1 MTERDL
7 RDTILLA
14 IYNNQGRLT
23 EDFDTFCKE
32 EKFPF
37 KDKNQQSRVLR
48 ALKDNGYIDA
58 MLFQGGG
65 GVISGITSSGVDYI
79 ENLNMKAQNKTDF
92 FEKEKKDELIGGN
105 NNTGPT
111 ATTSITL
118 LQAHEDYQ
126 SIKDENV
133 PPCFGVEKLAE
144 CFVKQLDTTSG
155 ATFKNVC
162 MVGIFAPWG
171 RGKSYFFKKVKETIT
186 KRNLLNS
193 SSDIYY
199 DIVEFN
205 AWKYQETPAVWA
217 YLFETIFKHKN
228 RWFRIR
234 YTLKRNWRSIIG
246 RIVLFLMPF
255 AIILLTQQNCDWI
268 KGTLGFGVG
277 GLIVDFLFRNYNSAI
292 SFIRRFSKGVS
303 FSNEMGI
310 QAEIEKELTSLLK
323 FWICKKQTDKK
334 KIILY
339 VDDIDR
345 CSETKMVSIID
356 SLRTVLENEEIRE
369 RLIVICSIDHNKLIS
384 GVEYK
389 YKGLFDDKKEL
400 GKIAIEQLDKIFL
413 TCLSLSR
420 LDIEQQLEFL
430 AKIADIIPTSDE
442 KEQHVS
448 QSSNIPDAVEG
459 ETKNPDITYKNET
472 YKMLSEYIR
481 NSKSELTPRKI
492 RVIYYRVLLAN
503 NIISRCGKVSIFP
516 DHLVKAIFD
525 LSCGNKSS
533 LTSDDVFYNVVE
545 MVVPY

>member
-23 EDFDTFCKE
+23 ENFDTFCKE

-58 MLFQGGG
+58 MLFEGGG

-186 KRNLLNS
+186 KRNILNS
-193 SSDIYY
+193 SYIYY

-430 AKIADIIPTSDE
+430 AKIANIIPTSDE

-459 ETKNPDITYKNET
+459 ETKNPDITFKNET
-472 YKMLSEYIR
+472 YKMLSKYIR

-525 LSCGNKSS
+525 LSCGNESS
-533 LTSDDVFYNVVE
+533 LTSNDAFYNVVE

>member
-186 KRNLLNS
+186 KRNILNS
-193 SSDIYY
+193 SYIYY

-205 AWKYQETPAVWA
+205 AWKYQETPAIWA

-228 RWFRIR
+228 RCFRVW

-246 RIVLFLMPF
+246 SIVLFLTPF
-255 AIILLTQQNCDWI
+255 AVVLLTQQNSVWI

-277 GLIVDFLFRNYNSAI
+277 GLIVDFLFKNYNSAI

-503 NIISRCGKVSIFP
+503 NIISRCEKVSIFP

-533 LTSDDVFYNVVE
+533 LTADDVFYNVVE

>member
-186 KRNLLNS
+186 KRNILNS
-193 SSDIYY
+193 SYIYY

-205 AWKYQETPAVWA
+205 AWKYQETPAIWA

-228 RWFRIR
+228 RCFRVW

-246 RIVLFLMPF
+246 SIVLFLTPF
-255 AIILLTQQNCDWI
+255 AVVLLTQQNSVWI

-277 GLIVDFLFRNYNSAI
+277 GLIVDFLFKNYNSAI

-420 LDIEQQLEFL
+420 LNIEQQLEFL

-503 NIISRCGKVSIFP
+503 NIISRCEKVSIFP

-533 LTSDDVFYNVVE
+533 LTADDVFYNVVE